1 MERIWVVKGGG
12 SLSRNFEKYWWY
24 KVLKGVFHWLE
35 GSLPF
40 LYSMGLSYAELS
52 LEKTFWGTR
61 MQKGAESGIAEGG
74 VTVPQKFSTHLGP
87 SFKILILWKR

>member
-1 MERIWVVKGGG
+1 
-12 SLSRNFEKYWWY
+12 
-24 KVLKGVFHWLE
+24 
-35 GSLPF
+35 
-40 LYSMGLSYAELS
+40 MGLSHAELS